1 MAIQLQQ
8 VSFGYAGGDALFE
21 NVSLRVASGECI
33 GLVGPNGVGKSTI
46 LRLVARELEPAAGTV
61 RVDGSVAALPQ
72 DLGRVDERT
81 TVRELLVGLS
91 SPRLREIGRAL
102 LDAEYR
108 HEREGSDA
116 SGLALADSVAR
127 WGEAGGYREEQHWTT
142 CTERVLRQPFGA
154 AEGRLLSELSGGERK
169 RLALEVLL
177 DSDIDALLLDEPDN
191 FLDVAGKAWLEARLR
206 AARKT
211 ILLVSH
217 DRELLS
223 RAPAKIVT
231 IEAQGAWTHGDTFA
245 TYHEARDARN
255 ARLGD
260 AVSRWQQEERRL
272 FRHYKLMKQRA
283 ALNDSNQGQA
293 NAAESRWERWVQA
306 GPPPE
311 PPKTRGVKMR
321 LRGGRS
327 GKRVLECTQLEI
339 SGLTEPFDL
348 SVWFGERVAVL
359 GPNGTGK
366 SHFLRMLGGATI
378 EHVGEWKLG
387 AEVRP
392 ALFHQ
397 TNEPEGFAGK
407 TPVEILEP
415 FAPKPAVLAAL
426 ARYGIR
432 QCADLPFDILSG
444 GQRARAQ
451 ILALELGRA
460 NLLLLDEPTDN
471 LDLDSAEALQD
482 ALEQFDGTLL
492 AVTHDRWF
500 MKGFDRFVVFRYDCS
515 VTEAADL
522 ERALELLAADRT

>member
-8 VSFGYAGGDALFE
+8 VSFAYPGGDA
-21 NVSLRVASGECI
+21 R
-33 GLVGPNGVGKSTI
+33 
-46 LRLVARELEPAAGTV
+46 RTV
-61 RVDGSVAALPQ
+61 
-72 DLGRVDERT
+72 
-81 TVRELLVGLS
+81 LS
-91 SPRLREIGRAL
+91 SFARGRLSTARRRSLPRS
-102 LDAEYR
+102 
-108 HEREGSDA
+108 EGTDA
-116 SGLALADSVAR
+116 SGIALADAVAY
-127 WGEAGGYREEQHWTT
+127 WAEAGGYHEEQRWAA
-142 CTERVLRQPFGA
+142 CTERVLRQPLPVA
-154 AEGRLLSELSGGERK
+154 ASRLLAELSGGERK
-169 RLALEVLL
+169 RLALEVLFA
-177 DSDIDALLLDEPDN
+177 SDADALLLDEPDN
-191 FLDVAGKAWLEARLR
+191 FLDLAGKEWLEERLR
-206 AARKT
+206 ESRKT

-223 RAPAKIVT
+223 KAPTKIVT
-231 IEAQGAWTHGDTFA
+231 IEAHGAWTHGGNFS
-245 TYHEARDARN
+245 TYHDARDARN

-260 AVSRWQQEERRL
+260 ALARWQEEERRL

-293 NAAESRWERWVQA
+293 NAAESRWKRWVRA

-311 PPKTRGVKMR
+311 PPKRGAVKMR

-327 GKRVLECTQLEI
+327 GKRVLECTQLELA
-339 SGLTEPFDL
+339 GLTEPFDL
-348 SVWFGERVAVL
+348 SVWFGERVAIL

-366 SHFLRMLGGATI
+366 SHLLRLLAGGSVDHA
-378 EHVGEWKLG
+378 GQWKLG

-407 TPVEILEP
+407 TPVEVLDP
-415 FAPKPAVLAAL
+415 LVPKPAALAGL

-432 QCADLPFDILSG
+432 QCADLPFDVLSG
-444 GQRARAQ
+444 GQRARLQ

-482 ALEQFDGTLL
+482 ALEQFEGTLL

-500 MKGFDRFVVFRYDCS
+500 MRRFDRFVVFRNDCT
-515 VTEAADL
+515 VLEAPDL
-522 ERALELLAADRT
+522 SRALVWS

>member
-1 MAIQLQQ
+1 MAIQLNQ
-8 VSFGYAGGDALFE
+8 VSFGYPGGDALFE
-21 NVSLRVASGECI
+21 NVSLRVASGECV

-46 LRLVARELEPAAGTV
+46 LRLVARALEPTSGAV
-61 RVDGSVAALPQ
+61 HVDGSVGVLRQ

-81 TVRELLVGLS
+81 TVRELLVDLS
-91 SPRLREIGRAL
+91 SARLREIGGAL
-102 LDAEYR
+102 LAAESR
-108 HEREGSDA
+108 HEREDSDA
-116 SGLALADSVAR
+116 SGLALAETVAR
-127 WGEAGGYREEQHWTT
+127 WAEAGGYREEQHWAS
-142 CTERVLRQPFGA
+142 CTERVLRQPFA
-154 AEGRLLSELSGGERK
+154 VAERRLLSELSGGERK
-169 RLALEVLL
+169 RLALEVLF
-177 DSDIDALLLDEPDN
+177 DSDLETLLLDEPDN
-191 FLDVAGKAWLEARLR
+191 FLDLAGKEWLEERLR

-231 IEAQGAWTHGDTFA
+231 IEAYGSWTHGDNFA

-255 ARLGD
+255 ERLGD

-283 ALNDSNQGQA
+283 AISDVNTGRA
-293 NAAESRWERWVQA
+293 NAAESRWQRWVQA

-311 PPKTRGVKMR
+311 PPKARGVTMR

-327 GKRVLECTQLEI
+327 GKRVLECAQLEI

-348 SVWFGERVAVL
+348 AVWFGERVAIF

-366 SHFLRMLGGATI
+366 THFLRMLGGAPI
-378 EHVGEWKLG
+378 EHAGVWKLG

-397 TNEPEGFAGK
+397 TNEPEGFVGK
-407 TPVEILEP
+407 SPVEILEP
-415 FAPKPAVLAAL
+415 YVAKPAVLAGL

-432 QCADLPFDILSG
+432 QCADLPFDVLSG
-444 GQRARAQ
+444 GQQARVQ
-451 ILALELGRA
+451 ILALELEHA

-471 LDLDSAEALQD
+471 LDLDSAETLQD

-522 ERALELLAADRT
+522 DRALALMAADRA

>member
-1 MAIQLQQ
+1 MAIQLND
-8 VSFGYAGGDALFE
+8 VSFGYPGGDALFE
-21 NVSLRVASGECI
+21 HVSLRVASGECV

-46 LRLVARELEPAAGTV
+46 MRLVARALEPTAGAV
-61 RVDGSVAALPQ
+61 HVDGSIGVLPQ
-72 DLGRVDERT
+72 DLGRVDQRT
-81 TVRELLVGLS
+81 TVRQLLVALS
-91 SPRLREIGRAL
+91 SQRLREAGTAL
-102 LDAEYR
+102 LAAEER
-108 HEREGSDA
+108 HDRESTQA
-116 SGLALADSVAR
+116 SGIALGEAVGR

-142 CTERVLRQPFGA
+142 CTERVLRQPFA
-154 AEGRLLSELSGGERK
+154 KAEPRLLSELSGGERK

-177 DSDIDALLLDEPDN
+177 DSDADVLLLDEPDN
-191 FLDVAGKAWLEARLR
+191 FLDLAGKRWLEERLR

-223 RAPAKIVT
+223 KAPAKLVT
-231 IEAQGAWTHGDTFA
+231 IEAYGAWTHGDNFS
-245 TYHEARDARN
+245 TYHDAREARN

-260 AVSRWQQEERRL
+260 AVTRWQQEERRL

-293 NAAESRWERWVQA
+293 NAAQSRWERWVQA

-311 PPKTRGVKMR
+311 PPQTRAVRMR
-321 LRGGRS
+321 LQGGRS
-327 GKRVLECTQLEI
+327 GKRVLECAGLEI

-348 SVWFGERVAVL
+348 AVWSGERVAVL

-366 SHFLRMLGGATI
+366 SHFLRLLGGAPI
-378 EHVGEWKLG
+378 DHAGGWKLG

-407 TPVEILEP
+407 TPVEILELYV
-415 FAPKPAVLAAL
+415 AKPALLAGL

-432 QCADLPFDILSG
+432 QCADLPFDVLSG
-444 GQRARAQ
+444 GQQARLQ
-451 ILALELGRA
+451 ILALELERA

-482 ALEQFDGTLL
+482 ALEQFNGTLL

-500 MKGFDRFVVFRYDCS
+500 MKGFDRFVVFGDDCS

-522 ERALELLAADRT
+522 ERALELMAPDRA

>member
-1 MAIQLQQ
+1 MAIQLNQ
-8 VSFGYAGGDALFE
+8 VGYAYPGGDALFE
-21 NVSLRVASGECI
+21 NVSLRVASGDCV

-46 LRLVARELEPAAGTV
+46 LRLVARELEPTSGTV
-61 RVDGSVAALPQ
+61 HVDGNFGVLPQ
-72 DLGRVDERT
+72 DLGRVEDRT
-81 TVRELLVGLS
+81 TVRDLLVGLS
-91 SPRLREIGRAL
+91 SPRLREIGEAL
-102 LDAEYR
+102 AAAERR

-116 SGLALADSVAR
+116 SGLALAEVVAR
-127 WGEAGGYREEQHWTT
+127 WAEAGGYREEQHWTS
-142 CTERVLRQPFGA
+142 CTERVLRQPFA
-154 AEGRLLSELSGGERK
+154 VAEYRLLSELSGGERK

-177 DSDIDALLLDEPDN
+177 DSDIDTLLLDEPDN
-191 FLDVAGKAWLEARLR
+191 FLDLAGKEWLEDRLR
-206 AARKT
+206 SARKT

-217 DRELLS
+217 DRALLS
-223 RAPAKIVT
+223 RAPGKIVT
-231 IEAQGAWTHGDTFA
+231 IEAQGAWTHGDNFA
-245 TYHEARDARN
+245 TYHDARDARN

-293 NAAESRWERWVQA
+293 NAAESRWQRWVQA

-311 PPKTRGVKMR
+311 PPNTRGVTMR

-327 GKRVLECTQLEI
+327 GKRVLECTRLEI

-348 SVWFGERVAVL
+348 EVWFGERIAVL

-366 SHFLRMLGGATI
+366 SHFMRLLGGAAI
-378 EHVGEWKLG
+378 EHAGAWKLG

-397 TNEPEGFAGK
+397 TNEPEGFAGR
-407 TPVEILEP
+407 TPVEILERYVT
-415 FAPKPAVLAAL
+415 KPAVLAGL

-444 GQRARAQ
+444 GQRARVQ
-451 ILALELGRA
+451 ILALELERA

-482 ALEQFDGTLL
+482 ALEQFEGTLL

-500 MKGFDRFVVFRYDCS
+500 MKGFDRFVVFRYDCT

-522 ERALELLAADRT
+522 GGALELMAADRA